1 MKLKDIYENMQLK
14 KNDDYL
20 KSSSKPYH
28 VYDYENYQ
36 ILWFPATHRRKHL
49 STLTINNI
57 LIKMSTNKSNYELFN
72 YHPNTV
78 SGHNNIAKFI
88 ETNLDEIVYIE
99 KQILNNKQP
108 NIESRIK
115 QTFIDIPNYDGYS
128 DWKLIDSN
136 FHVDVE
142 HFSNW
147 CRDNY
152 TSINKINMIYYKPNI
167 GYYFDKTTFYARAKP
182 VHETDVEYY
191 TPYAYYRLTSSPT

>member
-1 MKLKDIYENMQLK
+1 MKLKDIYENIQLK

-36 ILWFPATHRRKHL
+36 LLRFLPSRRGKHIY
-49 STLTINNI
+49 SLTINDI
-57 LIKMSTNKSNYELFN
+57 LIKNSTNKSNYELFN
-72 YHPNTV
+72 YRPNIV

-99 KQILNNKQP
+99 TQILNNKQP

-115 QTFIDIPNYDGYS
+115 QTFIDIPNYDGFS

-136 FHVDVE
+136 FHVDDDR

-152 TSINKINMIYYKPNI
+152 ITINKINMIYYKPNI
-167 GYYFDKTTFYARAKP
+167 GYYFDITTFFYAKAKP

-191 TPYAYYRLTSSPT
+191 TPYAYYRLT